1 MIYKKTS
8 KSKLKKLNFKTNKLK
23 FGTIGLKTCC
33 SATLSSKQIETAWQ
47 IIIKKLR
54 KKGKLFTWVF
64 CNTFITIKPTG
75 IWMGWGKGSVHYKS
89 ARIFGGS
96 VLFEICSIN
105 LNLSIFALK
114 AGANKLPIKTKIFS

>member
-1 MIYKKTS
+1 MIYKKIS
-8 KSKLKKLNFKTNKLK
+8 KGKPKKLNFKTNKLK
-23 FGTIGLKTCC
+23 FGTIGLKTCY
-33 SATLSSKQIETAWQ
+33 SGTLSFKQIETAWQ
-47 IIIKKLR
+47 LITKKIK

-75 IWMGWGKGSVHYKS
+75 IWMGWGKGNVRYKS

-105 LNLSIFALK
+105 LDLSILALK